1 MDIDVSG
8 LVWTPP
14 IKSGERDKK
23 FGCGPND
30 PKLALLARN
39 LISPRYSVRTGYRY
53 LFLKARQAQLFKTRL
68 LFAS

>member
-23 FGCGPND
+23 FGWGPND

-39 LISPRYSVRTGYRY
+39 LISPNWVP
-53 LFLKARQAQLFKTRL
+53 LFIFEGS
-68 LFAS
+68 ASAAD